1 MSRPLALKLVAL
13 AAFTGTASAAD
24 AADVRPIAG
33 PVILAK
39 SEPTAAYIWDATSY
53 IAQLSDDHVMGEGA
67 LRAAEA
73 TAISA
78 LAMRANDVT
87 AKDMSISVI
96 YKRSGL
102 GPAYGSATFADQ
114 QRLFELHV
122 DRAVVEKGGSGLARS
137 VADGKQPPQI
147 KLTITGALPEAQ

>member
-1 MSRPLALKLVAL
+1 MSRYLALPLVAV
-13 AAFTGTASAAD
+13 AAIIVTASLAQAG
-24 AADVRPIAG
+24 DVRPISG

-53 IAQLSDDHVMGEGA
+53 IAQLSDNHVMGADA

-78 LAMRANDVT
+78 LAARASDVT

-114 QRLFELHV
+114 QRLFELYV
-122 DRAVVEKGGSGLARS
+122 DRAVAEKGGSGLARS

-147 KLTITGALPEAQ
+147 KITVTGALPAAQ

>member
-1 MSRPLALKLVAL
+1 MARQLPITLAALVAIIGTVSL
-13 AAFTGTASAAD
+13 AK

-33 PVILAK
+33 PVILAR
-39 SEPTAAYIWDATSY
+39 SEPTATYLWDATSY
-53 IAQLSDDHVMGEGA
+53 IAQLADDHVMGDDA

-73 TAISA
+73 TATAA
-78 LAMRANDVT
+78 LAARASDVT
-87 AKDMSISVI
+87 SKDMSISVI

-102 GPAYGSATFADQ
+102 GPAYGNATFADQ

-122 DRAVVEKGGSGLARS
+122 DRAFVGKGGAALARS

-147 KLTITGALPEAQ
+147 KITVTGTLPGAQ